1 MAGLITPSFA
11 GPRRSAFMGA
21 PACAPGV
28 SASPMAPRLARGANS
43 IEMAQKLLGTVV
55 STKMDKTAVVA
66 VVREVPHP
74 RYIKRVRKTK
84 KYFAHD
90 EEEVC
95 NVGDYVEIQPTRP
108 LSKLKRFKVAEIV
121 RKSVQ

>member
-1 MAGLITPSFA
+1 
-11 GPRRSAFMGA
+11 
-21 PACAPGV
+21 
-28 SASPMAPRLARGANS
+28 
-43 IEMAQKLLGTVV
+43 MAQKLLGTVV

-90 EEEVC
+90 EEEMC